1 MNVQLSLQLRKSE
14 RKIQIISQ
22 NHETQKLSKRE
33 HIRELLIKNFFNKYL
48 RDQISPRNG
57 KKDYSMQN
65 QVQIEIDNF
74 MKANPHSINSAALAA
89 FEKQLA
95 AKLKLTR
102 QRLSIP
108 PTSTIDTRNQEPSHL
123 PQLKG
128 SIYSK
133 ENLKSTL

>member
-1 MNVQLSLQLRKSE
+1 
-14 RKIQIISQ
+14 
-22 NHETQKLSKRE
+22 
-33 HIRELLIKNFFNKYL
+33 
-48 RDQISPRNG
+48 
-57 KKDYSMQN
+57 MQS

-108 PTSTIDTRNQEPSHL
+108 PTSTIDTRNQEPSNL

-128 SIYSK
+128 
-133 ENLKSTL
+133 